1 MYTEAVAARLL
12 RVAPST
18 LHYWLEGGNQRGKI
32 CRPVIRIEARG
43 PGAAVT
49 WAEFVEAALLRS
61 YRRDHDVPLRE
72 LRDFIDRLRQEFQV
86 PYPLADRRPYV
97 GSGRKLMIDV
107 QDRSELDPDF
117 CLVAVVNGQE
127 VLTAPGEEFFKR
139 VEWSRDEPVA
149 WRPAADELSPVRIN
163 PLQRFGR
170 PAVRGV
176 STEAI
181 SGELDAGPS
190 VEEVAGDFGLDV
202 AAVRWA
208 QSYELAQQAA

>member
-32 CRPVIRIEARG
+32 YRPVIRIEARG

-86 PYPLADRRPYV
+86 PYPLADR
-97 GSGRKLMIDV
+97 
-107 QDRSELDPDF
+107 
-117 CLVAVVNGQE
+117 
-127 VLTAPGEEFFKR
+127 
-139 VEWSRDEPVA
+139 
-149 WRPAADELSPVRIN
+149 
-163 PLQRFGR
+163 
-170 PAVRGV
+170 
-176 STEAI
+176 
-181 SGELDAGPS
+181 
-190 VEEVAGDFGLDV
+190 
-202 AAVRWA
+202 AAVRRIRPEA
-208 QSYELAQQAA
+208 DDRRAGPE